1 MLAAQLKERTREEH
15 ALLERKMLDRIS
27 SIAKASDY
35 VDLLSLLYGY
45 YAAVES
51 QLTKYFQD
59 PSRADLL
66 RRQKAC
72 RILEDMTIFA
82 PGHQRPAL
90 CVKLPEV
97 NSFYNAL
104 GVLYVLEGSTL
115 GGRIIAR
122 LISRKLGVDS
132 GLNFF
137 LSYGND
143 VDKMWASFKL
153 ILQEPFTP
161 EQKAEVVAGALQ
173 TFRTFNYWLSEHE

>member
-1 MLAAQLKERTREEH
+1 MFDAQLKERTREEH

-27 SIAKASDY
+27 SIAEASDY
-35 VDLLSLLYGY
+35 VNLLSLLYGY
-45 YAAVES
+45 YAAVEN

-59 PSRADLL
+59 PSRIDLL
-66 RRQKAC
+66 RRQKAF
-72 RILEDMTIFA
+72 RLLDDMAIFS
-82 PGHQRPAL
+82 PGYPPPAL
-90 CVKLPEV
+90 CARLPEV
-97 NSFYNAL
+97 TSFHAAL

-122 LISRKLGVDS
+122 LISRKLGVNS

-153 ILQEPFTP
+153 ILQEPFSP

-173 TFRTFNYWLSEHE
+173 TFRTFNYWLSKHE